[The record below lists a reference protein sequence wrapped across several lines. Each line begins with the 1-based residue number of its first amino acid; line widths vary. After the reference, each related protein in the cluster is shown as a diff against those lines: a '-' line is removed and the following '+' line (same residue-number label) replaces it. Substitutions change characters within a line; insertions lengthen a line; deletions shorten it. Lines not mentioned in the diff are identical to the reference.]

1 MICLLFEGIEDIY
14 EETHIESIY
23 IPKVYYSKKDDFKEC
38 SYQNL
43 DKILSLGNIEFFTV
57 TVLIGKVIVKER
69 KEYPDSGEQYI
80 KYSAN
85 KTKDEITILK
95 AVAVDEAK
103 NIYILKDYEAMR
115 KIWHD
120 YSITGFEKLYE
131 WYSDKDMDFQTKISE
146 VLLDIFDDNTKMDN
160 D

>member
-115 KIWHD
+115 KIWHE

-131 WYSDKDMDFQTKISE
+131 WYSDEDLDFQTKVSE
-146 VLLDIFDDNTKMDN
+146 ELLNIFDNKKIDDN
-160 D
+160 